1 MKIQD
6 QIQIQ
11 IQKLIKER
19 GRLCA
24 KLSGWQKRKKDTAQL
39 EAEIFN
45 IRQQIK
51 ELRKEETTVSKTQ
64 PVQTV
69 KVIEK
74 DTKKSQPVVEDPT
87 KKYTKKQLEKCQQ
100 EIDKML
106 DNNDWVDGYQ
116 FRSSENMYIPKIYTQ
131 INKGEVE
138 VCFTIQYKTKV
149 HRVEKTI
156 TKRLNPDN
164 YKRFQKYIDD
174 VETWVMLN
182 SGDMD
187 DKDIVFGQRFNMVQF
202 EKQGFESRGWVKYR

>member
-1 MKIQD
+1 MNTQD
-6 QIQIQ
+6 Q

-24 KLSGWQKRKKDTAQL
+24 KLSGWQKRKKDTTQL

-51 ELRKEETTVSKTQ
+51 ELRKEETAIPKTQ
-64 PVQTV
+64 PKIIEKTV
-69 KVIEK
+69 KESPKNNQQI
-74 DTKKSQPVVEDPT
+74 VVAPT

-100 EIDKML
+100 ELDKML

-202 EKQGFESRGWVKYR
+202 EKQGFESRGWIKYR

>member
-6 QIQIQ
+6 QIQ

-19 GRLCA
+19 DN
-24 KLSGWQKRKKDTAQL
+24 LSVKIYDWKKKNKDTSDLQSEL
-39 EAEIFN
+39 LS
-45 IRQQIK
+45 IRNRIQD
-51 ELRKEETTVSKTQ
+51 LRKGEPQ
-64 PVQTV
+64 PVQPIKEV
-69 KVIEK
+69 KK
-74 DTKKSQPVVEDPT
+74 VVEKVVEAPT

-149 HRVEKTI
+149 HRVEKVI

-164 YKRFQKYIDD
+164 YKRFQKYIDA

-187 DKDIVFGQRFNMVQF
+187 NNDIVFGQRFNMVQF

>member
-1 MKIQD
+1 MRVLINNQMELNS
-6 QIQIQ
+6 
-11 IQKLIKER
+11 LIKQR
-19 GRLCA
+19 NNIFSRRAL
-24 KLSGWQKRKKDTAQL
+24 WKKQNKDITSL
-39 EAEIFN
+39 E
-45 IRQQIK
+45 K
-51 ELRKEETTVSKTQ
+51 ELDIIQQKIKILKDMKPTTQ
-64 PVQTV
+64 PVQVLKNTNQ
-69 KVIEK
+69 ESS
-74 DTKKSQPVVEDPT
+74 KKSQQIVEAPT

-149 HRVEKTI
+149 HRVEKVI
-156 TKRLNPDN
+156 TKRLNPNN

>member
-6 QIQIQ
+6 QIQ

-19 GRLCA
+19 DN
-24 KLSGWQKRKKDTAQL
+24 LSVKIYDWKKKNKDTSNLQSEL
-39 EAEIFN
+39 LS
-45 IRQQIK
+45 IRNRIQD
-51 ELRKEETTVSKTQ
+51 LRKGEPQ
-64 PVQTV
+64 PVQPIKEV
-69 KVIEK
+69 KNIVEK
-74 DTKKSQPVVEDPT
+74 VVEAPT

-100 EIDKML
+100 EINKML

-149 HRVEKTI
+149 HRVEKVI

-164 YKRFQKYIDD
+164 YKRFQKYIDAI
-174 VETWVMLN
+174 ETWVMLN

-187 DKDIVFGQRFNMVQF
+187 NNDIVFGQRFNMVQF

>member
-1 MKIQD
+1 MDYSMKLNRQVELNQLLKKRDNLSVKIYDWKKKNKDTSDLQAELSNIRNLIQD
-6 QIQIQ
+6 LKKDKSTQQPINT
-11 IQKLIKER
+11 IKET
-19 GRLCA
+19 
-24 KLSGWQKRKKDTAQL
+24 KKV
-39 EAEIFN
+39 E
-45 IRQQIK
+45 K
-51 ELRKEETTVSKTQ
+51 
-64 PVQTV
+64 
-69 KVIEK
+69 KVIIA
-74 DTKKSQPVVEDPT
+74 PT

-100 EIDKML
+100 ELDKML

-202 EKQGFESRGWVKYR
+202 EKQGFESRGWIKYR